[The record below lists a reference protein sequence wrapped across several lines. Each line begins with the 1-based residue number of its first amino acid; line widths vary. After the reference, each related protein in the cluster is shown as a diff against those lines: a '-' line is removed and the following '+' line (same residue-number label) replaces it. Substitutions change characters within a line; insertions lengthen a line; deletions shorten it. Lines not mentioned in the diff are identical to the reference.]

1 MEYILKCL
9 EKRFTFLNIC
19 KILTLCFVFLFVFY
33 FILLWEKNL
42 LTTLHQ
48 VFFFAIGGR
57 KTKGEKKDLLAY
69 QEVLDGRSYIFNLSS
84 GGDPTCE
91 RLPIQCL

>member
-19 KILTLCFVFLFVFY
+19 KILTCFVFLFVFY
-33 FILLWEKNL
+33 FILLWIKKNL
-42 LTTLHQ
+42 LTTSHQ
-48 VFFFAIGGR
+48 VFFAIGGR
-57 KTKGEKKDLLAY
+57 KTNGEKKSYVLAY